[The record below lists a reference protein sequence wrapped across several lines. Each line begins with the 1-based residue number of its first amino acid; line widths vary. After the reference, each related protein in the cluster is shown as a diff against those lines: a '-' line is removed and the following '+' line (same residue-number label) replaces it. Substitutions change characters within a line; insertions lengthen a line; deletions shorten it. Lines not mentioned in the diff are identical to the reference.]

1 MECICLHEIMVSLFF
16 YSKTLLNLPS
26 HIEPTDRA
34 EYPMAV
40 QVVRLPS
47 RHLSHKV
54 FVLRFRSFEIIP
66 QLFHVESKV

>member
-1 MECICLHEIMVSLFF
+1 
-16 YSKTLLNLPS
+16 
-26 HIEPTDRA
+26 
-34 EYPMAV
+34 MAV